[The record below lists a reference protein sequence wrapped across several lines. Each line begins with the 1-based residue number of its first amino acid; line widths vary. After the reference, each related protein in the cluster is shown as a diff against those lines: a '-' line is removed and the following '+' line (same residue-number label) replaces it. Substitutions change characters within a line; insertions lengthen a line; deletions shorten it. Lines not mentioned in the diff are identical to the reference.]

1 MSKGSQPTDGGNLIL
16 SVAERDAI
24 IAKWPDAASFILRY
38 ISADDYINN
47 RIRFCLWLKD
57 IAPAVVAMSRL

>member
-24 IAKWPDAASFILRY
+24 IAKWV
-38 ISADDYINN
+38 AD
-47 RIRFCLWLKD
+47 
-57 IAPAVVAMSRL
+57 VGV